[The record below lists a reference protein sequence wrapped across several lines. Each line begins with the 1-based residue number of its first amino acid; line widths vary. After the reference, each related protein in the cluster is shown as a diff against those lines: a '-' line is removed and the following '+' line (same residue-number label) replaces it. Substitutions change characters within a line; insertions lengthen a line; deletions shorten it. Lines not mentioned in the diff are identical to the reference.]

1 MWPFLTYDVEN
12 LISVYNNNLL
22 QREMT
27 IIVSMM
33 NWGNWYKYLVY
44 SENFI
49 ICLICVLKFGRL
61 HHFEIS
67 VGH

>member
-12 LISVYNNNLL
+12 LISVYDNNIL
-22 QREMT
+22 QRETT

-44 SENFI
+44 SENFSSF
-49 ICLICVLKFGRL
+49 V
-61 HHFEIS
+61 
-67 VGH
+67 